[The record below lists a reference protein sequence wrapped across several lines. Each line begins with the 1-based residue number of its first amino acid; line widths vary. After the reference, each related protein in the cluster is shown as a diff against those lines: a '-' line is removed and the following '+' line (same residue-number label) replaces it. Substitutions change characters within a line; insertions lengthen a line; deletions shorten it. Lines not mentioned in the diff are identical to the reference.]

1 VFERIRSVQIAHV
14 QLERGVEVLEMTG
27 SILAG
32 LDCESVEKEVA
43 TLIQGGKTRVIFD
56 LTRVRHIDSAAIGS
70 IVRCFSRLRR
80 AQGDLRLAGAGG
92 MVEGTLKITQ
102 LDRIIGIYPTV
113 AVAEEFCLPPD
124 TPAL

>member
-1 VFERIRSVQIAHV
+1 MQIAHV

-70 IVRCFSRLRR
+70 IVRCLSRLRR
-80 AQGDLRLAGAGG
+80 AQGDLRLAGAGS
-92 MVEGTLKITQ
+92 MVEGTLKLTQ
-102 LDRIIGIYPTV
+102 LDRIIGVYPTV
-113 AVAEEFCLPPD
+113 AAADFLSMD
-124 TPAL
+124 AAT

>member
-1 VFERIRSVQIAHV
+1 MFERIRSVRIAHV
-14 QLERGVEVLEMTG
+14 QLEHGVEVLEMTG

-32 LDCESVEKEVA
+32 LDCEEVEKEVA

-56 LTRVRHIDSAAIGS
+56 LTRVRHIDSAAIGT
-70 IVRCFSRLRR
+70 IVLCLSRLRR
-80 AQGDLRLAGAGG
+80 AQGDLRLAGAGR

-113 AVAEEFCLPPD
+113 AAADFLSMD
-124 TPAL
+124 AAT